1 MMNTFAKIRNQ
12 RDRSGLSLLEV
23 ILSMAILGI
32 SMTAIGALVSSGYRA
47 ALETRLRSDGNL
59 LCETKMSEVVAG
71 IIELESTRAVTIEEN
86 RDWEYS
92 VQVEPSDQLG
102 LLFVRVSVMQ
112 TEDASNTPIEISF
125 VRFVPD
131 PDYEPEPLED
141 LGG

>member
-1 MMNTFAKIRNQ
+1 MNTISKIRNRQ
-12 RDRSGLSLLEV
+12 RHGLSLLEV

-32 SMTAIGALVSSGYRA
+32 SMTAIGALVSNGYRA

-71 IIELESTRAVTIEEN
+71 IIELESTNGVPIEEN
-86 RDWEYS
+86 QEWEYS
-92 VQVEPSDQLG
+92 IQVEPSDQLG

-112 TEDASNTPIEISF
+112 TDDASINPIEISF
-125 VRFVPD
+125 VRFLPD
-131 PDYEPEPLED
+131 PDYEPDPLED